1 MTSTPPRGQGW
12 AAIRSRIAFAPAI
25 VTTSARKGWSP
36 GATTQAEVCA
46 MPTSV
51 PAVLAVWMQPFGGFF
66 TSAVWRHV
74 LVLVAGVV
82 LAPGRRTVT
91 AALRVMGLDQEAGV
105 AVYHRV
111 LSLGRWSSRAIAHRL
126 LLLLVAALV
135 PQGPVVIGLD
145 DTIERRWGA
154 KIKARGVYRDPV
166 RPSHGHFVKASGL
179 RWLSVMLLAPIPWAG
194 CVWALP
200 FLTVLA
206 TSEQW
211 SIQHRRRHKTLT
223 DWARQALLQ
232 TARWLPGRRVIAVG
246 DSSFSA
252 IELLRDVGQHLCLI
266 SRLRLDAGLYEP
278 APRRP
283 PGTRGRPRVKGAPL
297 PSLLERLADPATPW
311 RRVSIDGWYGQ
322 STRRL
327 DIVSGPALWHH
338 PGRRDSI
345 RWGLVRDPESE
356 KEPQAFLCTDR
367 DADPVDILRWF
378 IRRWRVE
385 TTFEEARRHLGLETQ
400 RQWSDLAILRTT
412 PALLG
417 LISLVTLWATQLEAA
432 QGLRPECVR
441 WYPKHAPTFSDA
453 LALVRRELWTSPT
466 FAGSRDH
473 RDVPKLSA
481 HVISRLL
488 LVACRPP

>member
-1 MTSTPPRGQGW
+1 
-12 AAIRSRIAFAPAI
+12 
-25 VTTSARKGWSP
+25 
-36 GATTQAEVCA
+36 

-51 PAVLAVWMQPFGGFF
+51 PAVLAAWMRPFAPYF
-66 TSAVWRHV
+66 TPAVWHHV
-74 LVLVAGVV
+74 LVLVAGSL

-91 AALRVMGLDQEAGV
+91 AALRVMGLDQGAGF

-111 LSLGRWSSRAIAHRL
+111 LSLGRWSSRAVAHRL

-154 KIKARGVYRDPV
+154 KIKARGIYRDPV
-166 RPSHGHFVKASGL
+166 RSSHGHFVKTSGL
-179 RWLSVMLLAPIPWAG
+179 RWLCVMLLAPIPWAG

-206 TSEQW
+206 PSEHW
-211 SIQHRRRHKTLT
+211 SSQHRRRHKKLT

-252 IELLRDVGQHLCLI
+252 IELLRDVGQHLCMI

-283 PGTRGRPRVKGAPL
+283 PGTRGRPRVKGARL

-311 RRVSIDGWYGQ
+311 HRVSIDGWYGQ

-327 DIVSGPALWHH
+327 DIVSGTALWHH
-338 PGRRDSI
+338 PGRQVPI
-345 RWGLVRDPESE
+345 RWVLVRDPESE
-356 KEPQAFLCTDR
+356 KEPQAFLCTDLN
-367 DADPVDILRWF
+367 ADPVDILRWF

-385 TTFEEARRHLGLETQ
+385 TTFEEVRRHLGLETQ

-417 LISLVTLWATQLEAA
+417 LFSLVTLWAARLEAEHGIA
-432 QGLRPECVR
+432 PERVR
-441 WYPKHAPTFSDA
+441 WYPKRAPTFSDA
-453 LALVRRELWTSPT
+453 LALVRRELWMALT
-466 FAGSRDH
+466 FASSPDH
-473 RDVPKLSA
+473 RDVLKVPADVLD
-481 HVISRLL
+481 RLMR
-488 LVACRPP
+488 VACRPP